1 VAECSVVADVVR
13 KQITDQ
19 YNIVIDWGKQQ
30 DRSVI
35 PDFKDSEADRR
46 DVLGMQN
53 KSTCIPHR

>member
-1 VAECSVVADVVR
+1 VVR